1 MTLIANTNS
10 EDEMIAAGLSFGVNL
25 SPGSVVALVGQ
36 LGAGKT
42 HFTKGIA
49 RSVGSSDLVT
59 SPTFGLVNEYRS
71 GSVPVFHFDFY
82 RMDEAEEVIRIGWEE
97 YLEEDGILVVE
108 WADKFEFLLPEETLW
123 LHLEISAD
131 GVHTVSQK

>member
-1 MTLIANTNS
+1 M
-10 EDEMIAAGLSFGVNL
+10 LSFGATL

-42 HFTKGIA
+42 HFTKGVA
-49 RSVGSSDLVT
+49 RSVGSNDLVT

-82 RMDEAEEVIRIGWEE
+82 RMDEAEEVIRIG
-97 YLEEDGILVVE
+97 ILVVE
-108 WADKFEFLLPEETLW
+108 WADKFEFLLPEETHW

-131 GVHTVSQK
+131 GVHTVFQK